1 MTEIFTAA
9 CVQNCASL
17 DPKETTDR
25 AEYLIREAAAE
36 GADLICTPEFF
47 SCLDTQLS
55 GLGTDPHTEETHPAL
70 PRFRSLAEELGKWFL
85 LGSITILGDDTDDRL
100 FNRSYLINPLGRI
113 VARYN
118 KIHLFDIDIEKKE
131 VYREPNQ
138 FQPGKEAVL
147 ASTPWGLL
155 GMTVCY
161 DVRFAYLY
169 RALAKAGAS
178 ILMVPAAF
186 TRQTGRA
193 HWHILLQARA
203 IETGCFVVASAQCG
217 DHEDGRETYGH
228 SLIVAPWGE
237 ILADGGEEP
246 CIVMADLDFTK
257 IDKARGM
264 VPALSHDRDF
274 APPIPIGLKVAG
286 E

>member
-1 MTEIFTAA
+1 MTDTLKVA
-9 CVQNCASL
+9 CAQLTS
-17 DPKETTDR
+17 TTDI
-25 AEYLIREAAAE
+25 AENIEISSELIREAHGQGAQLIGLPEVVNLVQRSRRKSAEVVKTEDEETSLKAYRELAAE
-36 GADLICTPEFF
+36 
-47 SCLDTQLS
+47 
-55 GLGTDPHTEETHPAL
+55 LGVWLHTG
-70 PRFRSLAEELGKWFL
+70 SLVIKLM
-85 LGSITILGDDTDDRL
+85 DDERNV
-100 FNRSYLINPLGRI
+100 NRSFLIDDKGAI
-113 VARYN
+113 AATYD
-118 KIHLFDIDIEKKE
+118 KIHMFDVDLENG
-131 VYREPNQ
+131 VSFRESKV
-138 FQPGKEAVL
+138 FKPGDRAVV
-147 ASTPWGLL
+147 AETPWCGL

-178 ILMVPAAF
+178 VLMVPAAF
-186 TRQTGRA
+186 TRQTGQA

-203 IETGCFVVASAQCG
+203 IETGCYVVAPAQCG
-217 DHEDGRETYGH
+217 DHEDGRQTYGH

-246 CIVMADLDFTK
+246 GVVMAELDFSR

-274 APPIPIGLKVAG
+274 APPAPLGLRAAG

>member
-1 MTEIFTAA
+1 MSDTLKVA
-9 CVQNCASL
+9 CVQLTS
-17 DPKETTDR
+17 TTDIS
-25 AEYLIREAAAE
+25 ENIQISSELIREAHSQGTQLISLPEVVNLVQRSRRKSAEVVRTEDEETSLRAYRELAAE
-36 GADLICTPEFF
+36 LGVWLHIGSLVIKLIN
-47 SCLDTQLS
+47 
-55 GLGTDPHTEETHPAL
+55 EE
-70 PRFRSLAEELGKWFL
+70 RNV
-85 LGSITILGDDTDDRL
+85 
-100 FNRSYLINPLGRI
+100 NRSFLIDDKGAI
-113 VARYN
+113 AATYD
-118 KIHLFDIDIEKKE
+118 KIHMFDVDLENG
-131 VYREPNQ
+131 VSFRESKA
-138 FQPGKEAVL
+138 FRPGDRAVV
-147 ASTPWGLL
+147 AETPWGGV

-169 RALAKAGAS
+169 RALAKAGAN

-186 TRQTGRA
+186 TRQTGQA

-203 IETGCFVVASAQCG
+203 IETGCFVLASAQCG

-274 APPIPIGLKVAG
+274 TPPKPIGLKVAG

>member
-1 MTEIFTAA
+1 MTDTLKVA
-9 CVQNCASL
+9 CAQLTS
-17 DPKETTDR
+17 TTDI
-25 AEYLIREAAAE
+25 AENIEISSELIREAHGQGAQLIGLPEVVNIVQRSRRKSAEVVKTEDEETSLKAYRELAAE
-36 GADLICTPEFF
+36 
-47 SCLDTQLS
+47 
-55 GLGTDPHTEETHPAL
+55 LGVWLHTG
-70 PRFRSLAEELGKWFL
+70 SLVIKLM
-85 LGSITILGDDTDDRL
+85 DDERNV
-100 FNRSYLINPLGRI
+100 NRSFLIDDKGAI
-113 VARYN
+113 AATYD
-118 KIHLFDIDIEKKE
+118 KIHMFDVDLENG
-131 VYREPNQ
+131 VSFRESKA
-138 FQPGKEAVL
+138 FKPGDRAVV
-147 ASTPWGLL
+147 AETPWCGL

-178 ILMVPAAF
+178 VLMVPAAF
-186 TRQTGRA
+186 TRQTGQA

-203 IETGCFVVASAQCG
+203 IETGCYVVAPAQCG
-217 DHEDGRETYGH
+217 DHEDGRQTYGH

-246 CIVMADLDFTK
+246 GVVMAELDFSR

-274 APPIPIGLKVAG
+274 APPAPLGLRAAG

>member
-1 MTEIFTAA
+1 MTDTLKVA
-9 CVQNCASL
+9 CAQLTS
-17 DPKETTDR
+17 TTDI
-25 AEYLIREAAAE
+25 AENIEISSELIREAHGQGAQLIGLPEVVNLVQRSRRKSAEVVKTEDEETSLKAYRELAAE
-36 GADLICTPEFF
+36 
-47 SCLDTQLS
+47 
-55 GLGTDPHTEETHPAL
+55 LGVWLHTG
-70 PRFRSLAEELGKWFL
+70 SLVIKM
-85 LGSITILGDDTDDRL
+85 IDDERNV
-100 FNRSYLINPLGRI
+100 NRSFLIDDKGAI
-113 VARYN
+113 AATYD
-118 KIHLFDIDIEKKE
+118 KIHMFDVDLENG
-131 VYREPNQ
+131 VSFRESKV
-138 FQPGKEAVL
+138 FKPGDRAVV
-147 ASTPWGLL
+147 AETPWCGL

-178 ILMVPAAF
+178 VLMVPAAF
-186 TRQTGRA
+186 TRQTGQA

-203 IETGCFVVASAQCG
+203 IETGCYVVAPAQCG
-217 DHEDGRETYGH
+217 DHEDGRQTYGH

-246 CIVMADLDFTK
+246 GVVMAELDFSR

-274 APPIPIGLKVAG
+274 APPAPRGRRAAG

>member
-1 MTEIFTAA
+1 MSDTLKVA
-9 CVQNCASL
+9 CVQLTS
-17 DPKETTDR
+17 TTDIS
-25 AEYLIREAAAE
+25 ENIQISSELIREAYSQGAQLISLPEVVNLVQRSRRKSAEVVRTEDEETSLRAYRELAAE
-36 GADLICTPEFF
+36 LGVWLHTGSLVIKLINDERN
-47 SCLDTQLS
+47 
-55 GLGTDPHTEETHPAL
+55 A
-70 PRFRSLAEELGKWFL
+70 
-85 LGSITILGDDTDDRL
+85 
-100 FNRSYLINPLGRI
+100 NRSFLIDDKGAI
-113 VARYN
+113 AATYD
-118 KIHLFDIDIEKKE
+118 KIHMFDVDLENG
-131 VYREPNQ
+131 VSFRESRA
-138 FQPGKEAVL
+138 FRPGNRAVV
-147 ASTPWGLL
+147 AETPWGGV

-186 TRQTGRA
+186 TRQTGQA

-203 IETGCFVVASAQCG
+203 IETGCFVVAAAQCG

-237 ILADGGEEP
+237 ILADGEEEP
-246 CIVMADLDFTK
+246 CVVMADLDFTK

>member
-1 MTEIFTAA
+1 MSETLKVA
-9 CVQNCASL
+9 CVQLTS
-17 DPKETTDR
+17 TTDIS
-25 AEYLIREAAAE
+25 ENIQISSELIREAYSQGAQLISLPEVVNLVQRSRRKSAEVVRNEDEETSLRAYRELAAE
-36 GADLICTPEFF
+36 LGVWLHTGSLVIKLINDERN
-47 SCLDTQLS
+47 
-55 GLGTDPHTEETHPAL
+55 A
-70 PRFRSLAEELGKWFL
+70 
-85 LGSITILGDDTDDRL
+85 
-100 FNRSYLINPLGRI
+100 NRSFLIDDKGAI
-113 VARYN
+113 AATYD
-118 KIHLFDIDIEKKE
+118 KIHMFDVDLENG
-131 VYREPNQ
+131 VSFRESRA
-138 FQPGKEAVL
+138 FRPGDRAVV
-147 ASTPWGLL
+147 AETPWGGV

-186 TRQTGRA
+186 TRQTGQA

-217 DHEDGRETYGH
+217 DHADGRETYGH

-237 ILADGGEEP
+237 ILADGEEEP
-246 CIVMADLDFTK
+246 CVVMADLDFTK

>member
-1 MTEIFTAA
+1 MSDTLKVA
-9 CVQNCASL
+9 CVQLTS
-17 DPKETTDR
+17 TTDIS
-25 AEYLIREAAAE
+25 ENIQISSELIREAHSQGTQLISLPEVVNLVQRSRRKAAE
-36 GADLICTPEFF
+36 VVRTED
-47 SCLDTQLS
+47 
-55 GLGTDPHTEETHPAL
+55 EET
-70 PRFRSLAEELGKWFL
+70 SLRAYRELAAELGVWL
-85 LGSITILGDDTDDRL
+85 HTGSLVIKLINDERNV
-100 FNRSYLINPLGRI
+100 NRSFLIDDKGAI
-113 VARYN
+113 AATYD
-118 KIHLFDIDIEKKE
+118 KIHMFDVDLENG
-131 VYREPNQ
+131 VSFRESRA
-138 FQPGKEAVL
+138 FRPGDRAVV
-147 ASTPWGLL
+147 AETPWGGV

-186 TRQTGRA
+186 TRQTGQA

-246 CIVMADLDFTK
+246 CIVVADLNFTK

-274 APPIPIGLKVAG
+274 TPPIPIGLKVAG

>member
-1 MTEIFTAA
+1 MSDTLKVA
-9 CVQNCASL
+9 CVQLTS
-17 DPKETTDR
+17 TTDIS
-25 AEYLIREAAAE
+25 ENIQISSELIREAYSQGAQLISLPEVVNLVQRSRRKSAEVVRNEDEETSLRAYRELAAE
-36 GADLICTPEFF
+36 LGVWLHTGSLVIKLINDE
-47 SCLDTQLS
+47 
-55 GLGTDPHTEETHPAL
+55 
-70 PRFRSLAEELGKWFL
+70 RNV
-85 LGSITILGDDTDDRL
+85 
-100 FNRSYLINPLGRI
+100 NRSFLIDDKGAI
-113 VARYN
+113 AATYD
-118 KIHLFDIDIEKKE
+118 KIHMFDVDLENG
-131 VYREPNQ
+131 VSFRESRA
-138 FQPGKEAVL
+138 FRPGNRAVV
-147 ASTPWGLL
+147 AETPWGGV

-186 TRQTGRA
+186 TRQTGQA

-203 IETGCFVVASAQCG
+203 IETGCFVVAAAQCG

-237 ILADGGEEP
+237 ILADGEEEP
-246 CIVMADLDFTK
+246 CVVMADLDFTK

>member
-1 MTEIFTAA
+1 MTDTLKVA
-9 CVQNCASL
+9 CAQLTS
-17 DPKETTDR
+17 TTDI
-25 AEYLIREAAAE
+25 AENIEISSELIREAHSQGAQLIGLPEVVNLVQRSRRKSAEVVKTEDEETSLKAYRELAAE
-36 GADLICTPEFF
+36 
-47 SCLDTQLS
+47 
-55 GLGTDPHTEETHPAL
+55 LGVWLHTG
-70 PRFRSLAEELGKWFL
+70 SLVIKLM
-85 LGSITILGDDTDDRL
+85 DDERNV
-100 FNRSYLINPLGRI
+100 NRSFLIDDKGAI
-113 VARYN
+113 AATYD
-118 KIHLFDIDIEKKE
+118 KIHMFDVDLENG
-131 VYREPNQ
+131 VSFRESKV
-138 FQPGKEAVL
+138 FKPGDRAVV
-147 ASTPWGLL
+147 AETPWCGL

-178 ILMVPAAF
+178 VLMVPAAF
-186 TRQTGRA
+186 TRQTGQA

-203 IETGCFVVASAQCG
+203 IETGCYVVAPAQCG
-217 DHEDGRETYGH
+217 DHEDGRQTYGH

-246 CIVMADLDFTK
+246 GVVMAELDFSR

-274 APPIPIGLKVAG
+274 APPAPLGLRAAG

>member
-1 MTEIFTAA
+1 MSDTLKVA
-9 CVQNCASL
+9 CVQLTS
-17 DPKETTDR
+17 TTDIS
-25 AEYLIREAAAE
+25 ENIQISSELIREAYSQGAQLISLPEVVNLVQRSRRKSAEVVRTEDEETSLRAYRELAAE
-36 GADLICTPEFF
+36 LGVWLHTGSLVIKLIN
-47 SCLDTQLS
+47 
-55 GLGTDPHTEETHPAL
+55 EE
-70 PRFRSLAEELGKWFL
+70 RNV
-85 LGSITILGDDTDDRL
+85 
-100 FNRSYLINPLGRI
+100 NRSFLIDDKGAI
-113 VARYN
+113 AATYD
-118 KIHLFDIDIEKKE
+118 KIHMFDVDLENG
-131 VYREPNQ
+131 VSFRESRA
-138 FQPGKEAVL
+138 FRPGDRAVV
-147 ASTPWGLL
+147 AETPWGGV

-186 TRQTGRA
+186 TRQTGQA

-203 IETGCFVVASAQCG
+203 IETGCFVLASAQCG

-246 CIVMADLDFTK
+246 CIVVADLDFTK

>member
-1 MTEIFTAA
+1 MSDTLKVA
-9 CVQNCASL
+9 CVQLTS
-17 DPKETTDR
+17 TTDIS
-25 AEYLIREAAAE
+25 ENIQISSELIREAHSQGTQLISLPEVVNLVQRSRRKSAEIVRTEDEETSLRAYRELAAE
-36 GADLICTPEFF
+36 LGVWLHTGSLVIKLINDE
-47 SCLDTQLS
+47 
-55 GLGTDPHTEETHPAL
+55 
-70 PRFRSLAEELGKWFL
+70 RNV
-85 LGSITILGDDTDDRL
+85 
-100 FNRSYLINPLGRI
+100 NRSFLIDDKGAI
-113 VARYN
+113 AATYD
-118 KIHLFDIDIEKKE
+118 KIHMFDVDLENG
-131 VYREPNQ
+131 VSFRESKA
-138 FQPGKEAVL
+138 FRPGDRAVV
-147 ASTPWGLL
+147 AETPWGGV

-169 RALAKAGAS
+169 RALAKAGAN

-186 TRQTGRA
+186 TRQTGQA

-246 CIVMADLDFTK
+246 CIVVADLDFTK

-274 APPIPIGLKVAG
+274 TPPIPIGLKVAG

>member
-1 MTEIFTAA
+1 MTDTLKVA
-9 CVQNCASL
+9 CAQLTS
-17 DPKETTDR
+17 TTDI
-25 AEYLIREAAAE
+25 AENIEISSELIREAHSQGAQLIGLPEVVNLVQRSRRKSAEVVKTEDEETSLKAYRELAAE
-36 GADLICTPEFF
+36 
-47 SCLDTQLS
+47 
-55 GLGTDPHTEETHPAL
+55 LGVWLHTG
-70 PRFRSLAEELGKWFL
+70 SLVIKLM
-85 LGSITILGDDTDDRL
+85 DDERNV
-100 FNRSYLINPLGRI
+100 NRSFLIDDKGAI
-113 VARYN
+113 AATYD
-118 KIHLFDIDIEKKE
+118 KIHMFDVDLENG
-131 VYREPNQ
+131 VSFRESKV
-138 FQPGKEAVL
+138 FKPGDRAVV
-147 ASTPWGLL
+147 AKTPWCGL

-178 ILMVPAAF
+178 VLMVPAAF
-186 TRQTGRA
+186 TRQTGQA

-203 IETGCFVVASAQCG
+203 IETGCYVVAPAQCG
-217 DHEDGRETYGH
+217 DHEDGRQTYGH

-246 CIVMADLDFTK
+246 GVVMAELDFSR

-274 APPIPIGLKVAG
+274 ALPAPLGLRAAG

>member
-1 MTEIFTAA
+1 MSDTLKVA
-9 CVQNCASL
+9 CVQLTS
-17 DPKETTDR
+17 TTDIS
-25 AEYLIREAAAE
+25 ENIQISSELIREAHSQGTQLISLPEVVNLVQRSRRKSAEVVRTEDEETSLRAYRELAAE
-36 GADLICTPEFF
+36 LGVWLHIGSLVIKLIN
-47 SCLDTQLS
+47 
-55 GLGTDPHTEETHPAL
+55 EE
-70 PRFRSLAEELGKWFL
+70 RNV
-85 LGSITILGDDTDDRL
+85 
-100 FNRSYLINPLGRI
+100 NRSFLIDDKGAI
-113 VARYN
+113 AATYD
-118 KIHLFDIDIEKKE
+118 KIHMFDVDLENG
-131 VYREPNQ
+131 VSFRESKA
-138 FQPGKEAVL
+138 FRPGDRAVV
-147 ASTPWGLL
+147 AETPWGGV

-169 RALAKAGAS
+169 RALAKAGAN

-186 TRQTGRA
+186 TRQTGQA

>member
-1 MTEIFTAA
+1 MTDTLKVA
-9 CVQNCASL
+9 CAQLTS
-17 DPKETTDR
+17 TTDI
-25 AEYLIREAAAE
+25 AENIEISSELIREAHGQGAQLIGLPEVVNLVQRSRRKSAEVVKTEDEETSLKAYRELAAE
-36 GADLICTPEFF
+36 
-47 SCLDTQLS
+47 
-55 GLGTDPHTEETHPAL
+55 LGVWLHTG
-70 PRFRSLAEELGKWFL
+70 SLVIKLMDDELNV
-85 LGSITILGDDTDDRL
+85 
-100 FNRSYLINPLGRI
+100 NRSFLIDDKGAI
-113 VARYN
+113 AATYD
-118 KIHLFDIDIEKKE
+118 KIHMFDVDLENG
-131 VYREPNQ
+131 VSFRESKV
-138 FQPGKEAVL
+138 FKPGDRAVV
-147 ASTPWGLL
+147 AETPWCGL

-178 ILMVPAAF
+178 VLMVPAAF
-186 TRQTGRA
+186 TRQTGQA

-203 IETGCFVVASAQCG
+203 IETGCYVVAPAQCG
-217 DHEDGRETYGH
+217 DHEDGRQTYGH

-246 CIVMADLDFTK
+246 GVVMAELDFSR

-274 APPIPIGLKVAG
+274 APPAPLGLRAAG